1 MNSTSHPF
9 PWDSPLLLLNTAPK
23 RWFAQ
28 VEHPGD
34 FIAQPRGMTRRDI
47 EAVLEGRRWIA
58 AYAPDDG
65 IVDRLEFD
73 LDCKTPDV
81 LQDRDH
87 RYWAIRDLMG
97 RQRLPLVVRTPSMW
111 GLHVSYRIPP
121 IELARLVT
129 GLTTGVVA
137 DILRDAG
144 LAVGR
149 GSVEIFPQVRQ
160 CKRLPIGRSMAILD
174 PDSLEPVVEAPE
186 RPRLDSPEWREFAAA
201 IAAWHRTP
209 HEDLAEELIAGAAD
223 IVRRPT
229 ASARTR
235 RGRQAVGLP
244 SEPVRSA
251 ARQLIRRGLPG
262 PSTRYTAE
270 FSVGTAIWQDPAL
283 FADFGA
289 CVPATREN
297 VAHTLARWLSARHN
311 GFSQE
316 WLADA
321 RTTHAVDETVR
332 RWTRRYLRA
341 DSRTGRAPV
350 DRMLQ
355 AAFCEGTDCGLVC
368 AEDMAA
374 IRAVAD
380 ELFGPGLQRYAFEA
394 WTCSLLRATKSVA
407 AHHRAVG
414 GRGTPSGDGW
424 VEVEILADWMER
436 WPWGGGRTGKERV
449 RTYTSFREGLLS
461 KGWLVPVSLPV
472 RPVDGQDTPGEATR
486 YRVRAPIPVCESELP
501 VPPDVVAQRI
511 AEIQV
516 NGRPLSMEEAYHA
529 LDAVQHVRRLERRYG
544 NATSARIRRYAETV
558 CPRRTAT

>member
-34 FIAQPRGMTRRDI
+34 FIAQPRTMNPGDI
-47 EAVLEGRRWIA
+47 AAVLDGRCWIA
-58 AYAPDDG
+58 TYAPSDG

-81 LQDRDH
+81 ERDRDH

-97 RQRLPLVVRTPSMW
+97 RQRLPLVVRTPSKG

-121 IELARLVT
+121 IELTRLVT

-174 PDSLEPVVEAPE
+174 PDTLEPMVEAPE
-186 RPRLDSPEWREFAAA
+186 RPRLDSPGWGEFAEA
-201 IAAWHRTP
+201 IAAWHGRP
-209 HEDLAEELIAGAAD
+209 HEDLAEELIARAAD
-223 IVRRPT
+223 IVQRPT

-235 RGRQAVGLP
+235 PMGAVRLP

-251 ARQLIRRGLPG
+251 AQQLIERGLPG

-270 FSVGTAIWQDPAL
+270 FSVGAAIWKDPAR
-283 FADFGA
+283 FAEFGA
-289 CVPATREN
+289 CVPPTREN
-297 VAHTLARWLSARHN
+297 VAYTLARWLSTRHN
-311 GFSQE
+311 GVSQE
-316 WLADA
+316 WLADV
-321 RTTHAVDETVR
+321 RTHAVDETVK
-332 RWTRRYLRA
+332 RWARRYLRA

-355 AAFCEGTDCGLVC
+355 AAFGESTDCGLVS

-380 ELFGPGLQRYAFEA
+380 ELFGPGLQRYALEV
-394 WTCSLLRATKSVA
+394 WTCSLLRATKTVA
-407 AHHRAVG
+407 GHHRAVG
-414 GRGTPSGDGW
+414 GRGTPSGNGW

-436 WPWGGGRTGKERV
+436 WPWGGGRTGEERV
-449 RTYTSFREGLLS
+449 RTYTFFRDKLVS
-461 KGWLVPVSLPV
+461 KGWLVPVSPPV
-472 RPVDGQDTPGEATR
+472 RPVDGLEQPGQATR
-486 YRVRAPIPVCESELP
+486 YRVRTPLPVRERELP
-501 VPPDVVAQRI
+501 VPPDVVAMRI
-511 AEIQV
+511 AETMV
-516 NGRPLSMEEAYHA
+516 NGRPLSIEEAYHA
-529 LDAVQHVRRLERRYG
+529 LDAVQCVRRLERRYG
-544 NATSARIRRYAETV
+544 SATSARIRRYAETV
-558 CPRRTAT
+558 SPRRTAT